1 MSGLGSGSEHIAS
14 SGSLSG
20 LAQVVFFIA
29 ISLGSAS
36 IVSTITKSRFITVFL
51 VATVISRLH
60 PEILHEELDRSILIQ
75 KTLGLTMISV
85 GIVAAI
91 SPNLLV

>member
-1 MSGLGSGSEHIAS
+1 
-14 SGSLSG
+14 
-20 LAQVVFFIA
+20 
-29 ISLGSAS
+29 LGSAS
-36 IVSTITKSRFITVFL
+36 IVSTITKSRFIMVFL
-51 VATVISRLH
+51 VATAVSRLH

-85 GIVAAI
+85 GIVAAT